1 MRKTAFS
8 LLAVVLVFLTACA
21 PNEQFKT
28 GEKYHGFTLVEKK
41 FVEEVNA
48 DCLLFKH
55 DKSGA
60 RLLKIAAEDPNK
72 LFNIAFKT
80 APETDYGTPHIMEHS
95 VLNGSKN
102 FPVKSP
108 FDVLMKGSLN
118 TFLNAM
124 TGADITTYPVASM
137 NDKDY
142 FNLMHVYLDAVLNP
156 LIYDDPKILQQEGW
170 HHELESKDGDV
181 VYKGVVYNEMKGAY
195 SSPRRE
201 LSYQINKIL
210 FPDNTYG
217 VSSGGYPTEI
227 PKLTY
232 DHFVNFHKKY
242 YHPGNSY
249 ILLYG
254 DADLNKELEFI
265 DAEYLSNYELSD
277 QKVQIPLQKPFD
289 KIKEAEG
296 TYAVPDGAPTDNQTF
311 LSLTFVSGHST
322 DRALAMTFDVISE
335 ALVNHESAPLRLAI
349 QEAGIGRDVRA
360 SFSEAKQNTFQI
372 TVQNANPEDKDKFRE
387 IVFSTMKKVSE
398 EGFDNEMVEGILNR
412 MEFNLKEGNTPHKGL
427 MYLMQTYQPWFFADD
442 PYLGLEFDK
451 PLTEAKKALDTNL
464 LETTISNYLVNNP
477 HAVLMVLK
485 PEPGLQAKI
494 DEATKKELDE
504 FKAGLNNEE
513 KEKLIAETKT
523 LIEHQK
529 REDTPEALATIPM
542 LELTDISPE
551 VEWFTVYEKSVADVQ
566 VIHHN
571 AFTNGILYSNM
582 FFDIRV
588 LPKELVP
595 YVRLLTS
602 VLGKLNTE
610 NYSYGELDNALNIHT
625 GGFSTYTTNYFEDL
639 DDNKLLPKFVVFSKA
654 TNEKAG
660 KMFELTDEV
669 IHTSKFDDTERLK
682 ELVTRH
688 QARVESDI
696 KNNGLGYAM
705 TRLRSYYSNT
715 GMYREQMNGL
725 DYYRFITDLS
735 ENFHDKSDEIIA
747 NLERTADLLFAK
759 ENLIAGITCNDG
771 DFGDYSTA
779 METFAGSLKE
789 DPVSFNDWKFDV
801 NKKNEGLKTASKVQ
815 YVVQGYDFK
824 KLGYDYTGKMK
835 VLNQI
840 LSTDWLQNQV
850 RVIGGAY
857 GGFSGINENG
867 NVFFAS
873 YRDPNLKE
881 TLETYDK
888 TPGYLDEFKADE
900 KTMTRYIIGTISQID
915 GPMTASQKG
924 TRAFEYYFQNI
935 TPEWLKAE
943 REAILSTTADD
954 IKGMKKMLEDVL
966 AQDAL
971 FVYGNEQ
978 KVQENNDLFGEVIG
992 LND

>member
-398 EGFDNEMVEGILNR
+398 HGFDKEMVEGILNR